1 MKKTIIIKIA
11 AICCAAVIAAVFVST
26 AIIRDFVP
34 LSEFSTRAQEMGKA
48 HALVPTGLYGQVAD
62 AGSGVLY
69 YKSSRSTTPVLSKDG
84 GPVTIDEET
93 LDDLVTAQIQREN
106 RISIGMMLVW
116 DICILCL
123 AIALIIYKSGSTAK
137 YL

>member
-26 AIIRDFVP
+26 AIIRDVVP
-34 LSEFSTRAQEMGKA
+34 LSEFSARAQEMSKA

-62 AGSGVLY
+62 SGTGVLY
-69 YKSSRSTTPVLSKDG
+69 YKNAKSTTPVLSKDG
-84 GPVTIDEET
+84 TPVTIDEET
-93 LDDLVTAQIQREN
+93 LSTLITAQIQREN
-106 RISIGMMLVW
+106 RISVGMMLVW
-116 DICILCL
+116 DLCILCL
-123 AIALIIYKSGSTAK
+123 AIALIIYKSGIVAK